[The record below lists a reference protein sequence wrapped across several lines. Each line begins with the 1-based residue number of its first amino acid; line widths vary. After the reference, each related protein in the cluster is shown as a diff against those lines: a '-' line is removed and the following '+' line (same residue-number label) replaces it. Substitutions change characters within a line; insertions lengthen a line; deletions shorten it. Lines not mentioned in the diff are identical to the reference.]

1 MSKRSVTFLT
11 IGFIIIVS
19 VCAFFV
25 FCKSNYVVPVLM
37 YHSVS
42 PFATEEN
49 RLSVSHASFERQ
61 MRFLKDHHYNVV
73 PLASLA
79 EMIKN
84 KKRIPRRTVV
94 LTFDDGYRDN
104 FTYAFPVLKKYNLP
118 ATIFVIIN
126 EIGRRQGDR
135 LTWDQIYQMKRS
147 GIIAFGSHALGPEP
161 LVNIASPAGLKKE
174 IFDSKR
180 ILEERL
186 KTPVEAFS
194 YPEGRFNPA
203 IRQLVQDAGY
213 KVAVATSPGRGY
225 PDDDAWALKRLRI
238 SSTSDNLFVFW
249 FEISGIYT
257 FIKEHRDDP

>member
-1 MSKRSVTFLT
+1 MPKRSVIF
-11 IGFIIIVS
+11 FITGCIIVTLTL
-19 VCAFFV
+19 ALFIFV
-25 FCKSNYVVPVLM
+25 KMNYVVPILM

-42 PFATEEN
+42 PFATKEN

-61 MRFLKDHHYNVV
+61 MRFLKDRHYNVV
-73 PLASLA
+73 SLTSLA
-79 EMIKN
+79 EMIKH
-84 KKRIPRRTVV
+84 KQRIPRRTVV

-118 ATIFVIIN
+118 ATMFVIIN
-126 EIGRRQGDR
+126 EIGRSQGDR
-135 LTWDQIYQMKRS
+135 LTWDQIHQMKRS
-147 GIIAFGSHALGPEP
+147 GIITFGSHALGPEP
-161 LVNIASPAGLKKE
+161 LVNIAHPAELKNE

-180 ILEERL
+180 ALEEKL

-203 IRQLVQDAGY
+203 IRQLVKDAGY
-213 KVAVATSPGRGY
+213 TVAVATSPGKGY
-225 PDDDAWALKRLRI
+225 PDDDVWALKRLRI

-249 FEISGIYT
+249 FEITGIYT